1 MWSVW
6 WWQKDDS
13 FHTVLC
19 MTLIHISL
27 FGFFTVYT
35 IFVQKTVQLNCIN
48 EWNLCFISDSIQRHI
63 GLCTF
68 WLYFFLI
75 SQHLIKQFLFLVAI
89 RFCCMSR
96 ESENEKKFTINPQP
110 VQSFQCLLV
119 FFLCHSIEC
128 TKVPLIPGKKS
139 FVQLLSNEFVS
150 FFYFQCCMES
160 YLESSRWLI
169 SPIEVQSQHDPMLKR
184 GKNAPN
190 MLKQCSF
197 QIYI

>member
-1 MWSVW
+1 MVLFIFFSILVRHFLAAIQAIVIVNLKEIFKAMWSVW

-27 FGFFTVYT
+27 FGFFTVYI

-75 SQHLIKQFLFLVAI
+75 SQHLIKQFFISCRNSLLLHE
-89 RFCCMSR
+89 SR
-96 ESENEKKFTINPQP
+96 EWEWKKIHHKFTTSP
-110 VQSFQCLLV
+110 VVPVSAG
-119 FFLCHSIEC
+119 FFS
-128 TKVPLIPGKKS
+128 
-139 FVQLLSNEFVS
+139 VS
-150 FFYFQCCMES
+150 
-160 YLESSRWLI
+160 
-169 SPIEVQSQHDPMLKR
+169 
-184 GKNAPN
+184 
-190 MLKQCSF
+190 
-197 QIYI
+197 